1 MRRAVSR
8 SPSPRRRSHAGNTR
22 ACRAA
27 PPQGASSAPDGVKND
42 PAALEKWVKETAEVV
57 AADGG
62 GDVDVSVLYRRMD
75 ECLEK
80 EEYAAATMKKTTK
93 KTTKT
98 RCFDDVLQKQR
109 ATFLRLIVIV
119 SRYVLSRRERRRRAR
134 EREDERRDNAAL

>member
-1 MRRAVSR
+1 
-8 SPSPRRRSHAGNTR
+8 
-22 ACRAA
+22 
-27 PPQGASSAPDGVKND
+27 
-42 PAALEKWVKETAEVV
+42 
-57 AADGG
+57 
-62 GDVDVSVLYRRMD
+62 
-75 ECLEK
+75 
-80 EEYAAATMKKTTK
+80 MKKTTK